1 MKREFTGKTTQ
12 EAIDNG
18 LRELGTTIADVHV
31 EVLQEGAKGLFGLF
45 GSKPAR
51 VRITTKEDEREDDDG
66 LSDLLSSFSLDQ
78 QKEKPKKPK
87 KEPEKKPQGKEEENP
102 AEGSEAPQSEKPREK
117 KEPSKAEKPQ
127 EKKETPAAE
136 KPQEKKEA
144 PKAEKPQEKKE
155 APKAEKSQENK
166 AVSGEAQAAPAEEKS
181 APEVEEA
188 PAQPQET
195 ADGGE
200 KKEVSR
206 SEEERSRRSERK
218 PRPAKKPKVRE
229 EEMETP
235 KHDVFAP
242 SEPPEILPEDTVAG
256 LAQHFLMELTR
267 LMGLDVDV
275 YVTENAEETLS
286 LHILGDTL
294 GVLIGRRGETLDA
307 LQYLTSLQVN
317 RGHDNYIRVTL
328 DTENYRARREDSL
341 RRLANRMAGRAVKT
355 GRRVALEPM
364 NPYER
369 RILHTALQDNPYVT
383 THSEGEEPNRHVV
396 IVLRSQ
402 TQEEETA
409 EVSEKTEKKE
419 GTGRSRRR
427 RSRRH
432 GQKKKTVRTE
442 NTEQSEAPAADDER
456 DGTEPGS
463 EE

>member
-87 KEPEKKPQGKEEENP
+87 KEAEKKPQEKEEAPRES
-102 AEGSEAPQSEKPREK
+102 SEAPQSRKPEEK
-117 KEPSKAEKPQ
+117 KE
-127 EKKETPAAE
+127 
-136 KPQEKKEA
+136 

-155 APKAEKSQENK
+155 APAAVKSQEK
-166 AVSGEAQAAPAEEKS
+166 KETPRADKPLPEEKPS
-181 APEVEEA
+181 TPVQEKPAAQETEA
-188 PAQPQET
+188 PAPVQEP
-195 ADGGE
+195 AVGEE
-200 KKEVSR
+200 KKEAPR
-206 SEEERSRRSERK
+206 AEAEGSRRSERK
-218 PRPAKKPKVRE
+218 PRPPKKPKVRE
-229 EEMETP
+229 EEIETP
-235 KHDVFAP
+235 KHEVFAP
-242 SEPPEILPEDTVAG
+242 SEPPEILPEDTAAG
-256 LAQHFLMELTR
+256 MAQHFLMEITR
-267 LMGLDVDV
+267 LMGLEVDV

-328 DTENYRARREDSL
+328 DAENYRARREDSL

-396 IVLRSQ
+396 IVLKSQ

-409 EVSEKTEKKE
+409 EVPEKTEKKE
-419 GTGRSRRR
+419 GSGRSRRR

-432 GQKKKTVRTE
+432 GQKKKTVRTDNE
-442 NTEQSEAPAADDER
+442 ELSEAPAADDER